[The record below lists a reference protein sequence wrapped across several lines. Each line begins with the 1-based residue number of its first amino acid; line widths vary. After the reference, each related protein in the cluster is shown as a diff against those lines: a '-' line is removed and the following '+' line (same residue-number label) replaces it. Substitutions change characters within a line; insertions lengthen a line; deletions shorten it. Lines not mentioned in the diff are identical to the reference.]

1 MSYLEQI
8 RSSIGSLA
16 DFVNET
22 GSSTATWS
30 GLGAMAL
37 EMLAAIAD
45 ELHEL
50 NKRLEN
56 GETVQTGSDQTGT

>member
-16 DFVNET
+16 DVVNKT
-22 GSSTATWS
+22 RSSTATWS

-37 EMLAAIAD
+37 EMLAVIAD

-56 GETVQTGSDQTGT
+56 GETVQTGSDQTRT

>member
-37 EMLAAIAD
+37 EMLAVIAD

-50 NKRLEN
+50 NERLGD
-56 GETVQTGSDQTGT
+56 GETIQKRSDQTRT